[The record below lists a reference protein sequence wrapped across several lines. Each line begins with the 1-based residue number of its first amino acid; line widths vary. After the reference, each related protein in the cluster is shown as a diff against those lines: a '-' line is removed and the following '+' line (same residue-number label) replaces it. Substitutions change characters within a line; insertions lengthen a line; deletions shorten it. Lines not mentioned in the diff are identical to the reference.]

1 MMKTRSVRWYA
12 QATSQQWK
20 TLLASSAGWALDGM
34 DVMLYAFA
42 LTAIQHEFGLGAAA
56 AGGMAS
62 VTLIASGFGGFLF
75 GILSDNIGRARALIF
90 SILTYSVFTA
100 LNATAVNVP
109 QLVLWRVLVGLG
121 LGGEWAAGSVLVAET
136 WPAEHR
142 GKAIGLMQSGWAIG
156 VIFAAIITAS
166 ILPTY
171 GWRWLFVFGVAPGFL
186 TFWIRR
192 NISEPEVWKRSRS
205 LNSHKRPIVAAL
217 AIFRPPLLKN
227 TLITLLMGSSL
238 MFAYWG
244 LFTWIPAYLSS
255 PVASGGAGMTIV
267 RSSSWIIPVQ
277 VGAFFGYAVFGVLAD
292 RFGRR
297 PVFVAFVLLAAVIVP
312 IYGMNGRNQ
321 TTLMIL
327 GPLVGFF
334 GHGYF
339 SVFGAM
345 LAELF
350 PVNVRGTAQ
359 GLCYNG
365 ARSVGALAPFCIGA
379 VSTKYGIGLTLAS
392 LSVFYLLGAATMAFI
407 PETKG
412 AQLR

>member
-1 MMKTRSVRWYA
+1 MMNTQRVRWYA
-12 QATSQQWK
+12 QATTQQWK

-42 LTAIQHEFGLGAAA
+42 LTAIQHEFSLSAAA
-56 AGGMAS
+56 AGGLAS
-62 VTLIASGFGGFLF
+62 VTLIASGFGGLLF

-90 SILTYSVFTA
+90 SILAYSVFTA

-109 QLVLWRVLVGLG
+109 QLILWRVLVGLG

-142 GKAIGLMQSGWAIG
+142 GKAISLMQSGWALG
-156 VIFAAIITAS
+156 VIVAAIITAFV
-166 ILPTY
+166 LPSY
-171 GWRWLFVFGVAPGFL
+171 GWRWLFVLGVLPGFL
-186 TFWIRR
+186 TLWIRR
-192 NISEPEVWKRSRS
+192 NIQEPEIWRRSRS
-205 LNSHKRPIVAAL
+205 LDPHKPAIVSAL
-217 AIFRPPLLKN
+217 AIFRPPLLKS
-227 TLITLLMGSSL
+227 TMVTLLMGSSL

-244 LFTWIPAYLSS
+244 LFTWVPAYLSS

-277 VGAFFGYAVFGVLAD
+277 IGAFFGYAAFGFFAD

-297 PVFVAFVLLAAVIVP
+297 PVFIAFVLAAAAIVP
-312 IYGMNGRNQ
+312 VYGMSGRSQ

-365 ARSVGALAPFCIGA
+365 ARSIGGLAPFCIGA
-379 VSTKYGIGLTLAS
+379 LSTKYGIGPTLAS
-392 LSVFYLLGAATMAFI
+392 LSIFYVLGAVTMLFI
-407 PETKG
+407 PETRG
-412 AQLR
+412 AQLQ

>member
-1 MMKTRSVRWYA
+1 
-12 QATSQQWK
+12 
-20 TLLASSAGWALDGM
+20 
-34 DVMLYAFA
+34 
-42 LTAIQHEFGLGAAA
+42 
-56 AGGMAS
+56 
-62 VTLIASGFGGFLF
+62 
-75 GILSDNIGRARALIF
+75 
-90 SILTYSVFTA
+90 
-100 LNATAVNVP
+100 
-109 QLVLWRVLVGLG
+109 
-121 LGGEWAAGSVLVAET
+121 
-136 WPAEHR
+136 
-142 GKAIGLMQSGWAIG
+142 
-156 VIFAAIITAS
+156 
-166 ILPTY
+166 
-171 GWRWLFVFGVAPGFL
+171 
-186 TFWIRR
+186 
-192 NISEPEVWKRSRS
+192 
-205 LNSHKRPIVAAL
+205 
-217 AIFRPPLLKN
+217 
-227 TLITLLMGSSL
+227 
-238 MFAYWG
+238 
-244 LFTWIPAYLSS
+244 
-255 PVASGGAGMTIV
+255 MTIV

-297 PVFVAFVLLAAVIVP
+297 PVFIAFVLLAAVIVP

-392 LSVFYLLGAATMAFI
+392 LSVFYLLGAATMVFI